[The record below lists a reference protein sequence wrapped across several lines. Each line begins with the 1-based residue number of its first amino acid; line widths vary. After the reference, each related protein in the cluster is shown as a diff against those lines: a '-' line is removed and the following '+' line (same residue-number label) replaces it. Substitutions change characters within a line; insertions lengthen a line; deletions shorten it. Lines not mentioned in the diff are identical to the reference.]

1 MISWKWGKLTLQET
15 KWVKDKAKKIV
26 GERQEHRLW
35 CSGQNRIPY
44 RVGVIM
50 DERASKDEVEVCR
63 KNDINVRLKIGY
75 GKKIVIIISAYALQY
90 FQSLFLRLIF

>member
-1 MISWKWGKLTLQET
+1 
-15 KWVKDKAKKIV
+15 
-26 GERQEHRLW
+26 
-35 CSGQNRIPY
+35 
-44 RVGVIM
+44 M